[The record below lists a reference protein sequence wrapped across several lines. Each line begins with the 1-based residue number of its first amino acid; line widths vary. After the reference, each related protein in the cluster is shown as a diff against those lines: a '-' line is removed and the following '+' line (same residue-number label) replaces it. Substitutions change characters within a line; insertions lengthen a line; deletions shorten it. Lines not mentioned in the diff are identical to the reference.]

1 MSNVFRCIHVSSFI
15 ANVCG
20 QDWKEEALFLIM
32 NPTLSFRIIIQY
44 DAVHNGITNLLPV
57 HTFSQLIWII
67 WVFQWYFFLTINS
80 ISISFLLV
88 SFQLD
93 KRIFSHC
100 NDSIFKQHTYIHEYR
115 TCHILYQCIN
125 KRAGS
130 LINSIN
136 EYTIIYKSMT
146 VFQPIASA
154 FFCLSVCQ
162 FALNSWITS
171 GRLMWT

>member
-1 MSNVFRCIHVSSFI
+1 MIAYLNNTLAYMNTELDIFFI
-15 ANVCG
+15 SV
-20 QDWKEEALFLIM
+20 L
-32 NPTLSFRIIIQY
+32 
-44 DAVHNGITNLLPV
+44 
-57 HTFSQLIWII
+57 
-67 WVFQWYFFLTINS
+67 
-80 ISISFLLV
+80 
-88 SFQLD
+88 
-93 KRIFSHC
+93 
-100 NDSIFKQHTYIHEYR
+100 
-115 TCHILYQCIN
+115 IN

-171 GRLMWT
+171 GRLM